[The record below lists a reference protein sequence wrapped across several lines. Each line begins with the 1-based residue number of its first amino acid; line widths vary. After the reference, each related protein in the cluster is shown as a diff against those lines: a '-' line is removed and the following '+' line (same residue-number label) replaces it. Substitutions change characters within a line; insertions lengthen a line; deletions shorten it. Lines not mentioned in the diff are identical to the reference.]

1 LPGDLVLLGVF
12 GAPHGVRGEIR
23 LRSYTADPLAIASYG
38 PLTTEDGRM
47 VELVSVRPQNDV
59 LIARVKG
66 LTSRDAAQALTHVKL
81 HAPRERL
88 GQAEEDEFFH
98 ADLVGLRAEGPDGE
112 ALGTVVALHNFGAAD
127 VVEIRPAGPGQSV
140 LLPFTK
146 EVVPVVDIAGGR
158 MVVVPPVETG
168 EPEPGA

>member
-98 ADLVGLRAEGPDGE
+98 ADLVGLLAEGPDGE
-112 ALGTVVALHNFGAAD
+112 ALGTVVALHNFGAGD
-127 VVEIRPAGPGQSV
+127 VVEIRPAGPGHSV

-146 EVVPVVDIAGGR
+146 EVVPVVDIASGR
-158 MVVVPPVETG
+158 MVVVPPVETS